1 MPAQQQSHH
10 DPPDDNNTYDHGNVS
25 SRRGSAAPRN
35 KNVYTYTQ
43 DGMHRLADSSLS
55 SLVAVPKI
63 QTNKSPVTLSTDY
76 VRP

>member
-10 DPPDDNNTYDHGNVS
+10 DPPDDNNTYDHGSVP

-43 DGMHRLADSSLS
+43 DGMHRLATLLSLLS
-55 SLVAVPKI
+55 RLCSRNPNKQVSCDLV
-63 QTNKSPVTLSTDY
+63 N
-76 VRP
+76 